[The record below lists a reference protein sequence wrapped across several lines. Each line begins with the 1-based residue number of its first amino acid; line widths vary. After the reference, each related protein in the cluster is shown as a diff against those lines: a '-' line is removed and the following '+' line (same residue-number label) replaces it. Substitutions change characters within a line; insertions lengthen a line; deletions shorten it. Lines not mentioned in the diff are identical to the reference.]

1 MKTQKPTIVFVIIF
15 QSCLNLF
22 KGKIRKKWPN
32 HSIYFLVNPS
42 VPILNEFD
50 YPENK
55 NLLFP
60 YITNPIWKSCGED
73 IGYVWHLENEEVVK
87 TNYSTT
93 EILKSAETFSYI
105 GSLGSSDAIA
115 FYTLILLTFGKFEKP
130 YLFYYLDDFGDKA
143 IAFSLNNPLTT
154 DHPRFQEKL
163 NHGLAKRY
171 FEYNFNF
178 NSCVLFKPILK
189 QVGLSDSNFVF
200 TKYVLQLFFALEY
213 CSNFTEKDLVI
224 MMEGHDD
231 KGLYMG
237 SPYSYY
243 TMFMHLVNAELIEYN
258 GIDEIDEYGE
268 QYKQYNLSERG
279 KKLLKLINTDCRDLY
294 LFRKIDLWQENWPES
309 KQEMNRYL
317 IDFFTKQMQFM
328 S

>member
-178 NSCVLFKPILK
+178 NSCVLFKPILE
-189 QVGLSDSNFVF
+189 QVGLADSDFVF

-213 CSNFTEKDLVI
+213 CSNFTTKDLVT
-224 MMEGHDD
+224 MMENWSGT
-231 KGLYMG
+231 GLYLNCSIG
-237 SPYSYY
+237 RPHSYHY
-243 TMFMHLVNAELIEYN
+243 IFMHLINNELIVYN
-258 GIDEIDEYGE
+258 GIGE
-268 QYKQYNLSERG
+268 NDDKQYNLSERG
-279 KKLLKLINTDCRDLY
+279 KALLKLINPDCRDINLGG
-294 LFRKIDLWQENWPES
+294 KIDLWQENWPES
-309 KQEMNRYL
+309 KQEMNEYL